1 MKFVIIS
8 NEFFNIYNFRYKLIL
23 KLIDKYPNLNIHII
37 ARYDGFQSLIE
48 SISQNITT
56 HNLNI
61 NSRSYSLINNVKT
74 FLNIFFLIFKINPS
88 LIISYTIKP
97 NFFCSLLKIFFNFKL
112 ITNVTGL
119 GEIYLNKSFFN
130 SYLLKVYKKLLS
142 FSNFVIC
149 QNLSDVSLF
158 NSSNSKLNSKLLLIK
173 GSGVDLFKFRYTKL
187 TINKKISFTF
197 IGRIIPE
204 KGIIE
209 FLRAIIKFNRV
220 YPNQASFTIIGKKYP
235 ENIKFNRQFDHYLKI
250 SRSLYISNLVD
261 PYNFIKSSTCIV
273 LPSYREG
280 LSRVL
285 LESLSVGR
293 ILVAAN
299 VPGCSELIS
308 NHYNG
313 FKFTPK
319 SYNSVFNSLV
329 KVLKFDKNKLI
340 TMGYKSRL
348 KSINYSDHVINYEL
362 IQLIDRVI

>member
-1 MKFVIIS
+1 MRFVIIS
-8 NEFFNIYNFRYKLIL
+8 NEFFNIYNFRHKLIL

-48 SISQNITT
+48 PISRNITT

-61 NSRSYSLINNVKT
+61 NSRSYSLINNLKT

-119 GEIYLNKSFFN
+119 GEVYLNKSFFH
-130 SYLLKVYKKLLS
+130 SYLFKVYKKLLT

-149 QNLSDVSLF
+149 QNFSDVSLF
-158 NSSNSKLNSKLLLIK
+158 NGSKSKLNTKLVLIK
-173 GSGVDLFKFRYTKL
+173 GSGVDLLKFRHTKL
-187 TINKKISFTF
+187 SLNKKISFTF

-209 FLRAIIKFNRV
+209 FLKAIIKFNRV

-250 SRSLYISNLVD
+250 SRSLYISSFVE
-261 PYNFIKSSTCIV
+261 PYSFIKSSTCIV

-293 ILVAAN
+293 ILVATN
-299 VPGCSELIS
+299 VPGCSELI
-308 NHYNG
+308 NNNYNG
-313 FKFTPK
+313 FKVTPK
-319 SYNSVFNSLV
+319 SYNSIFNSLV
-329 KVLKFDKNKLI
+329 KVLRFDKKKLI
-340 TMGYKSRL
+340 NMGYKSRL
-348 KSINYSDHVINYEL
+348 KSIKYSDHVVNSEL
-362 IQLIDRVI
+362 IQLINRVI

>member
-1 MKFVIIS
+1 M
-8 NEFFNIYNFRYKLIL
+8 
-23 KLIDKYPNLNIHII
+23 
-37 ARYDGFQSLIE
+37 
-48 SISQNITT
+48 
-56 HNLNI
+56 
-61 NSRSYSLINNVKT
+61 
-74 FLNIFFLIFKINPS
+74 
-88 LIISYTIKP
+88 
-97 NFFCSLLKIFFNFKL
+97 
-112 ITNVTGL
+112 
-119 GEIYLNKSFFN
+119 
-130 SYLLKVYKKLLS
+130 
-142 FSNFVIC
+142 IC

-250 SRSLYISNLVD
+250 SRSLYISSLVD

-340 TMGYKSRL
+340 TIGYKSRL